1 MNFYHFSWRRQ
12 NATLSAQKFNYSCE
26 TWLPYRSRAVH
37 LLLFTF
43 EIMKSVRPNISHC
56 GCHNTAFWTIHP
68 LNTPP
73 YSDLILQVA
82 STTKQTDTGVPSI
95 LEWTTTRHDILR
107 TTNKDDSSSLSGSG
121 FALPAKFSQI
131 RSTSTKSVFNHQG
144 AEFMPKSRATDRP
157 MRFGPRYVESGHH
170 TIRFVG
176 ETFTTHHRSSLDSC
190 AKSWTHGCHVY
201 PGHWFLLPIPL
212 GWVYCPVTIS
222 PPSALYQAQSNR
234 SISWETKINSWR
246 VGKNFPTHTRRIL
259 FNISFIA
266 CRDRWRR
273 TIREWRDTWWEDDAK
288 INGLHWSIV
297 PLNGRAG
304 RWRGI

>member
-1 MNFYHFSWRRQ
+1 MTAPKCHTISTKIQLFLRNVITISIEGCAPPPLHIRNNEIGQAEHISLRMSQYG
-12 NATLSAQKFNYSCE
+12 
-26 TWLPYRSRAVH
+26 
-37 LLLFTF
+37 LLNN
-43 EIMKSVRPNISHC
+43 P
-56 GCHNTAFWTIHP
+56 P

-95 LEWTTTRHDILR
+95 LVWTTTRHDILR

-201 PGHWFLLPIPL
+201 PGHWFLLPFPL
-212 GWVYCPVTIS
+212 RWVYCPVTIS

-259 FNISFIA
+259 FNILFIA
-266 CRDRWRR
+266 RRDRWRR
-273 TIREWRDTWWEDDAK
+273 TIRE
-288 INGLHWSIV
+288 
-297 PLNGRAG
+297 
-304 RWRGI
+304 